1 MKTPVWLKP
10 GLWGAAFGG
19 IAMAIVGFSQLGWKT
34 AASADNLAQ
43 ERADTAVVA
52 ALLPFC
58 VAKAEEGT
66 EQAALAKFRAEQSS
80 FSRYDLVTK
89 AGWATFEVANAP
101 DSALARACAVKLYA
115 MKTS

>member
-1 MKTPVWLKP
+1 MKIPVWLKP

-58 VAKAEEGT
+58 VAKAQEDA
-66 EQAALAKFRAEQSS
+66 QQPALAKFRAEHSS
-80 FSRYDLVTK
+80 FSRYDLVIK
-89 AGWATFEVANAP
+89 AGWAAFGVANAP

>member
-1 MKTPVWLKP
+1 MKIPVWLKP
-10 GLWGAAFGG
+10 GLWRAAFGG

-34 AASADNLAQ
+34 AASAEDLPR

-52 ALLPFC
+52 ALLSFC
-58 VAKAEEGT
+58 VEKAEEDT

-80 FSRYDLVTK
+80 FLRYDLAIK
-89 AGWATFEVANAP
+89 AGWATFGVANAP